1 MAPMMICLF
10 LFEMLL
16 AGHATADPNEAM
28 EIGKAMSKFSSAGHM
43 RRPVAQGIAAPLV
56 SDGLQPV
63 MVKTLADLEARSQAM
78 QAEYQ
83 HLRARIQKISQADD
97 QASLGSATSFN
108 WLAGFIASVGLAS
121 FVGVAAVRK
130 YFSHEQSAS
139 GSQISMVSQ
148 PLRPAQP
155 TPRAAVYASAVNE
168 TDVTKMDGI
177 TLPIGF
183 FDPLGFSKG
192 ASPEAMKW
200 YREAEIKH
208 GRVAM
213 AAFVGF
219 LVNYQGITFPA
230 NLTLSGEK
238 FSSLGTGSPFLA
250 WDNVSDK
257 GKWSILG
264 FIGLLEVL
272 GEAEKPHY
280 MRGGKSGTHDLVW
293 YFGSKYLSG
302 KSEEQRQMKRNAEI
316 NNGRLAMIG
325 IMSFIAASTV
335 PGSVPYFTEDLT
347 QYSGSVWA
355 PF

>member
-1 MAPMMICLF
+1 MASSQLVFRGLRFNAEIAASLSSPGDAVLRVGANGTVRIGGAGG
-10 LFEMLL
+10 FEANVTGTLDVPGQSAALTVAPHRFKMKLILALL
-16 AGHATADPNEAM
+16 AAPA
-28 EIGKAMSKFSSAGHM
+28 
-43 RRPVAQGIAAPLV
+43 VAFVAPAAPRAGTAV
-56 SDGLQPV
+56 
-63 MVKTLADLEARSQAM
+63 QAVQDM
-78 QAEYQ
+78 E
-83 HLRARIQKISQADD
+83 
-97 QASLGSATSFN
+97 
-108 WLAGFIASVGLAS
+108 
-121 FVGVAAVRK
+121 
-130 YFSHEQSAS
+130 
-139 GSQISMVSQ
+139 
-148 PLRPAQP
+148 
-155 TPRAAVYASAVNE
+155 
-168 TDVTKMDGI
+168 GI
-177 TLPIGF
+177 TMPIGL
-183 FDPLGFSKG
+183 FDPLGFSNG
-192 ASPEAMKW
+192 ASAEALQW
-200 YREAEIKH
+200 YREAELKH

-230 NLTLSGEK
+230 DLTMSGEK
-238 FSSLGTGSPFLA
+238 FSSLGTGNPLLA
-250 WDNVSDK
+250 WDNISDK

-302 KSEEQRQMKRNAEI
+302 KTEEQKLRSRTAEI

-325 IMSFIAASTV
+325 IMGFIAASTV

>member
-1 MAPMMICLF
+1 MK
-10 LFEMLL
+10 L
-16 AGHATADPNEAM
+16 A
-28 EIGKAMSKFSSAGHM
+28 
-43 RRPVAQGIAAPLV
+43 VALAVLPAAAAFVGPAAPAAEV
-56 SDGLQPV
+56 RMQES
-63 MVKTLADLEARSQAM
+63 KSDLEA
-78 QAEYQ
+78 
-83 HLRARIQKISQADD
+83 
-97 QASLGSATSFN
+97 
-108 WLAGFIASVGLAS
+108 LAKGLNPTIGFWDPLN
-121 FVGVAAVRK
+121 VAG
-130 YFSHEQSAS
+130 AS
-139 GSQISMVSQ
+139 GS
-148 PLRPAQP
+148 L
-155 TPRAAVYASAVNE
+155 YGFNNE
-168 TDVTKMDGI
+168 QTI
-177 TLPIGF
+177 
-183 FDPLGFSKG
+183 
-192 ASPEAMKW
+192 AW
-200 YREAEIKH
+200 YRQAEIKH

-230 NLTLSGEK
+230 DLTMSGEK
-238 FSSLGTGSPFLA
+238 FSSLGTGNPLLA
-250 WDNVSDK
+250 WDNISDK

-302 KSEEQRQMKRNAEI
+302 KTEEQKLRSRTAEI

-325 IMSFIAASTV
+325 IMGFIAASTV

>member
-1 MAPMMICLF
+1 M
-10 LFEMLL
+10 
-16 AGHATADPNEAM
+16 G
-28 EIGKAMSKFSSAGHM
+28 
-43 RRPVAQGIAAPLV
+43 
-56 SDGLQPV
+56 
-63 MVKTLADLEARSQAM
+63 
-78 QAEYQ
+78 Y
-83 HLRARIQKISQADD
+83 
-97 QASLGSATSFN
+97 
-108 WLAGFIASVGLAS
+108 
-121 FVGVAAVRK
+121 
-130 YFSHEQSAS
+130 
-139 GSQISMVSQ
+139 
-148 PLRPAQP
+148 
-155 TPRAAVYASAVNE
+155 
-168 TDVTKMDGI
+168 
-177 TLPIGF
+177 
-183 FDPLGFSKG
+183 FDPLELSLKEFFDESNTATIGFL
-192 ASPEAMKW
+192 
-200 YREAEIKH
+200 RQAELKH

-230 NLTLSGEK
+230 ALTMSGEK
-238 FSSLGTGSPFLA
+238 FSSLGTGNPLLA
-250 WDNVSDK
+250 WDNISDK

-302 KSEEQRQMKRNAEI
+302 KTEEQKLRSRTAEI

-325 IMSFIAASTV
+325 IMGVIAASTV